1 MSSAKKII
9 AVVGATGTQGSSVAR
24 TFLTLP
30 NWHVRCLTRSP
41 SSEKA
46 QALAVQGAELI
57 QADLNDPESLRQ
69 AFAGVHAIFLNTDF
83 WEPYRRAIVSG
94 TDAAASSKIGYDAEV
109 KFGKNAVDAA
119 LHVPT
124 LERFVYSAL
133 GPMNAASGGKYPHSY
148 HWETKAYLVD
158 YIQGSKLA
166 SLSSFIYI
174 GGYLTNQF
182 LYPKFRK
189 EVGGYALVLPAS
201 KQTRIPVIDTARST
215 GPFVKALIEE
225 EAPGTK
231 LLAYDEYPTF
241 EEIINTWSKV
251 TGKQTMFMQMDMQ
264 DMHEKFGVPIE
275 FLGGPAFLGE
285 YGYCAGISG
294 VIEPA
299 QLRSRVDVKSFEES
313 LKGLDMD
320 FLLGMKDLNVE

>member
-9 AVVGATGTQGSSVAR
+9 AVIGATGIQGSSVAR
-24 TFLTLP
+24 TFLTLH

-46 QALAVQGAELI
+46 QTLASQGAELI
-57 QADLNDPESLRQ
+57 QADLSDIESLRR
-69 AFAGVHAIFLNTDF
+69 AFVGVHAIFLNTDF
-83 WEPYRRAIVSG
+83 WEPYRRAVASG
-94 TDAAASSKIGYDAEV
+94 IDAAASAKIGYDTEV
-109 KFGKNAVDAA
+109 KFGKNAIEAA
-119 LHVPT
+119 REVPT

-148 HWETKAYLVD
+148 HWETKAYLAD
-158 YIQGSKLA
+158 YIQGTEIGK
-166 SLSSFIYI
+166 LSSFIYI

-189 EVGGYALVLPAS
+189 EIGGHALVLPAS

-215 GPFVKALIEE
+215 GPFVKALIED

-231 LLAYDEYPTF
+231 LLAYDEYLTF

-251 TGKQTMFMQMDMQ
+251 TGKQAMFMQMDMQ
-264 DMHEKFGVPIE
+264 DMHKQFGIPIE
-275 FLGGPAFLGE
+275 VLGGPAFLNE
-285 YGYCAGISG
+285 YDYCAGISG
-294 VIEPA
+294 VVEPA
-299 QLRSRVDVKSFEES
+299 QLKSRVDVKSFEES
-313 LKGLDMD
+313 LKDMDVD
-320 FLLGMKDLNVE
+320 FLLGTKELS

>member
-46 QALAVQGAELI
+46 QALASQGAELI
-57 QADLNDPESLRQ
+57 QADLDDPESLRQ
-69 AFAGVHAIFLNTDF
+69 AFAGAHAIFLNTDF
-83 WEPYRRAIVSG
+83 WEPYRRAVASG
-94 TDAAASSKIGYDAEV
+94 TDATASAKLGYDAEV

-119 LHVPT
+119 LHIST

-133 GPMNAASGGKYPHSY
+133 GPMNAASGGKYPYSY
-148 HWETKAYLVD
+148 HWETKAYLAD
-158 YIQGSKLA
+158 YIQGTELGK
-166 SLSSFIYI
+166 LSSFIYI

-189 EVGGYALVLPAS
+189 EIGGYALVLPAS
-201 KQTRIPVIDTARST
+201 KQTRLPVIDTARST

-225 EAPGTK
+225 EASGTK

-251 TGKQTMFMQMDMQ
+251 TGKQTMFMQMEMQ
-264 DMHEKFGVPIE
+264 DMHEKFGVPME
-275 FLGGPAFLGE
+275 ALGGPAFLSE
-285 YGYCAGISG
+285 YDYCAGISG

-299 QLRSRVDVKSFEES
+299 QLKSRVDVKSFEES

-320 FLLGMKDLNVE
+320 FLLGTKELV